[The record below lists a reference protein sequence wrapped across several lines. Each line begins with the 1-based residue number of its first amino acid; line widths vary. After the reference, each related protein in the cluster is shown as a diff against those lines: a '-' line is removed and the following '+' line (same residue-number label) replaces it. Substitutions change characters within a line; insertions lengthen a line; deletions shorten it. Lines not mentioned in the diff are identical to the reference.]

1 MPAPLL
7 TLQNIRLT
15 IGRTLLLDDAELFV
29 EPGMRQCIVGR
40 NGSGKSTLMKIAAGM
55 SEPDGGQRFIQPG
68 ASIRYLPQEP
78 DLSGYAD
85 TFAYV
90 ADGLQPGEDT
100 NRAYYLLGHLGLT
113 GAEDP
118 AHLSGGEK
126 RRAALALL
134 TLLTIALPFV
144 VRYPLS
150 ADYLNHMTRIFILS
164 APENAPI
171 HQYFVP
177 HWRLLTN
184 LGLEIFAL
192 PLAKLLPLELVMK
205 LVWIF
210 CVAGMAHAT
219 WLLQRALH
227 GRTNPAILLAAP
239 LLINLPLTMGFF
251 GFTLGTVVA
260 LYAFG
265 FWVRRPPV
273 LWRRLV
279 FNVAAALAVLC
290 HIAAGATLG
299 FTLVIWEAFRPRP
312 LRFSSISLGAGRA
325 VSGLLLAGGVML
337 AAKLTGPAS
346 PPYLPAI
353 FYFFNQKSWL
363 FSTPTVSGTPA
374 ADNVG
379 LMVFCLGFLLILIC
393 GRRPKG
399 LGILL
404 SAWVI
409 LLLALPQGIAN
420 ASYIDARLSLFPAL
434 LLIAGSDIPIG
445 PETSVMARR
454 GGQIL
459 ATLAIIA
466 TLVRLGLMLPDW
478 LAHDRVA
485 AETRALGRQ
494 LPQGAKVLVS
504 GNDLKAQKGEWAP
517 GVEHLPTLW
526 CIDKGAFVS
535 TVFDDPKMQ
544 PIAPTGTVRNFARP
558 NVGLIP
564 WSTLM
569 QGEAAEH
576 DPRFARGHDAR
587 YWYRFWTVYPRHWQ
601 DRYDYIAMRSLKGE
615 APLPT
620 RTDLKLIGQSGA
632 FRLYRIVKPLH

>member
-1 MPAPLL
+1 MAAYTQYHKLNRFDVILAAL
-7 TLQNIRLT
+7 TLAT
-15 IGRTLLLDDAELFV
+15 
-29 EPGMRQCIVGR
+29 
-40 NGSGKSTLMKIAAGM
+40 
-55 SEPDGGQRFIQPG
+55 
-68 ASIRYLPQEP
+68 
-78 DLSGYAD
+78 
-85 TFAYV
+85 
-90 ADGLQPGEDT
+90 
-100 NRAYYLLGHLGLT
+100 
-113 GAEDP
+113 
-118 AHLSGGEK
+118 
-126 RRAALALL
+126 L
-134 TLLTIALPFV
+134 TLPIL

-150 ADYLNHMTRIFILS
+150 ADYLNHMVRLYILS

-192 PLAKLLPLELVMK
+192 PLAKILPLELVMK
-205 LVWIF
+205 LIWVF

-227 GRTNPAILLAAP
+227 GRANPAILLAAP
-239 LLINLPLTMGFF
+239 LLVNLPLTMGFF

-265 FWVRRPPV
+265 FWVGRPTV

-279 FNVAAALAVLC
+279 FNLAAALAVLC

-299 FTLVIWEAFRPRP
+299 FTLVIWEAFRTRP
-312 LRFSSISLGAGRA
+312 LRFSTVSYGAGRA
-325 VSGLLLAGGVML
+325 VTGLLLTGIVML
-337 AAKLTGPAS
+337 AAKLSGPPT

-363 FSTPTVSGTPA
+363 FSTPTISGTA
-374 ADNVG
+374 SADTIG
-379 LMVFCLGFLLILIC
+379 LTVFCLGTLLILIC

-399 LGILL
+399 LGVLL

-420 ASYIDARLSLFPAL
+420 ASYIDARLALFPAL
-434 LLIAGSDIPIG
+434 LLIAGSDLPVG
-445 PETSVMARR
+445 PGTSVMARR

-459 ATLAIIA
+459 VVLTITATLA
-466 TLVRLGLMLPDW
+466 RLGLMLPDW
-478 LAHDRVA
+478 LAHDHVA
-485 AETRALGRQ
+485 AETRALGQ
-494 LPQGAKVLVS
+494 LLPQGAKVLVS
-504 GNDLKAQKGEWAP
+504 GNDLKAREGEWAP

-564 WSTLM
+564 WPTLM
-569 QGEAAEH
+569 QGEAAEKNPH
-576 DPRFARGHDAR
+576 LTRSHDAR

-601 DRYDYIAMRSLKGE
+601 DRYDYIAMRALLGE
-615 APLPT
+615 PTLPA
-620 RTDLKLIGQSGA
+620 RPDLQLIGQSGA